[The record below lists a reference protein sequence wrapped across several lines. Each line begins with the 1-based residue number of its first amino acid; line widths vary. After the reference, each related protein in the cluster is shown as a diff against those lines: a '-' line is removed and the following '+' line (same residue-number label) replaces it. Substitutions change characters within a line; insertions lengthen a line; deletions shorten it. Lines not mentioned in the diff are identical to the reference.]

1 MLNVDVTFLQLNKR
15 FYPKMNKEVTQTMAT
30 TEDTTDYFY
39 YQIILWI
46 FFVSNPQNSFYF
58 LLEKREILPS
68 KKLEPVKV

>member
-1 MLNVDVTFLQLNKR
+1 
-15 FYPKMNKEVTQTMAT
+15 MNKEVTQTMAT